1 MGCGSILVIYLFVEL
16 CVGIHFPNEREIEA
30 YLKETTNDF
39 EKDPRNPR
47 FCGIILPPMSF
58 SGQTQDQFLLPKVFL
73 WSPQEQYGYQL
84 VCPVH
89 GSSLRPWQW
98 LNDLS
103 EKKGKRPRM
112 VYDLFGNIFLVQ
124 RIYIC
129 IQGKMSHKIHAA
141 TQDLLKM
148 LPSSVQ
154 INFPVLLFQR
164 SGCSKQL
171 IQYVNNEIAQ
181 GVNFLKISEGIASL
195 NHGELTRLGLAYET
209 ARLEGL
215 TSSQPFNFSNFYTN
229 NLFSFPSNDQ
239 LMNIFLQQFALD
251 RNSYISDMKS
261 ISGSSISCDHTFK
274 VSRNIGIVAESREDR
289 FLKQFPNL
297 YIVLNERGEILDW
310 RLTKSTAFSEVE
322 DLLTNLKHRLERRQP
337 ERQNVIE
344 LICIDDCCKNRQKY
358 QSIFRQALIKLDLFH
373 ACQRVLKTLDSKQVS
388 KNQFA
393 KEFGLV
399 LRHDD
404 DLGEQ
409 RMKSTPNEAKIK
421 ENLDKFMKK
430 WRSSP
435 GSCMTQET
443 LKQVENLRGHIDKGC
458 LSEIPPGMGTERN
471 EQLHWLLNRSLLSGA
486 TRITIELAVAILMI
500 LFYNHSKRVSC
511 NRKHICNARVQCVP
525 PISRNVLPLS
535 ESTKEVNEW
544 HPFHV
549 NPYSENDSS
558 HDQAR
563 KNDQSTKDIING
575 SDEVLVVADKIED
588 VCSETVAQGILQ
600 AAISNH
606 LILKNFTK
614 GKFNRS
620 FNSADLFLLA
630 NTNGLTMHHAS
641 MEDEDD
647 NSDPTVRDH
656 LTSLSRNLSG
666 FHLQIDEIPKD
677 GDCAFRSIIRTL
689 SSACGEDYPDL
700 LSHLKHIGLMKS
712 EDEDTAVLRE
722 CFVEEIL
729 KEDNELL
736 AFLPTQDRYTITQTA
751 HLFKRRG
758 VFDTALGDFVMK
770 VCAEILRVPIMVVTS
785 LTSLPYIPFLPSR
798 PLSSTFIHVAYHYY
812 GAGHYD
818 ATKPH
823 DLGKINN

>member
-1 MGCGSILVIYLFVEL
+1 
-16 CVGIHFPNEREIEA
+16 
-30 YLKETTNDF
+30 
-39 EKDPRNPR
+39 
-47 FCGIILPPMSF
+47 
-58 SGQTQDQFLLPKVFL
+58 
-73 WSPQEQYGYQL
+73 
-84 VCPVH
+84 
-89 GSSLRPWQW
+89 
-98 LNDLS
+98 
-103 EKKGKRPRM
+103 
-112 VYDLFGNIFLVQ
+112 
-124 RIYIC
+124 
-129 IQGKMSHKIHAA
+129 
-141 TQDLLKM
+141 
-148 LPSSVQ
+148 
-154 INFPVLLFQR
+154 
-164 SGCSKQL
+164 
-171 IQYVNNEIAQ
+171 
-181 GVNFLKISEGIASL
+181 
-195 NHGELTRLGLAYET
+195 
-209 ARLEGL
+209 
-215 TSSQPFNFSNFYTN
+215 
-229 NLFSFPSNDQ
+229 
-239 LMNIFLQQFALD
+239 
-251 RNSYISDMKS
+251 
-261 ISGSSISCDHTFK
+261 
-274 VSRNIGIVAESREDR
+274 
-289 FLKQFPNL
+289 
-297 YIVLNERGEILDW
+297 
-310 RLTKSTAFSEVE
+310 
-322 DLLTNLKHRLERRQP
+322 
-337 ERQNVIE
+337 
-344 LICIDDCCKNRQKY
+344 
-358 QSIFRQALIKLDLFH
+358 
-373 ACQRVLKTLDSKQVS
+373 
-388 KNQFA
+388 
-393 KEFGLV
+393 
-399 LRHDD
+399 
-404 DLGEQ
+404 
-409 RMKSTPNEAKIK
+409 
-421 ENLDKFMKK
+421 
-430 WRSSP
+430 
-435 GSCMTQET
+435 
-443 LKQVENLRGHIDKGC
+443 
-458 LSEIPPGMGTERN
+458 MGTERK
-471 EQLHWLLNRSLLSGA
+471 EQLHRLLNRSLLSGA

-511 NRKHICNARVQCVP
+511 NRKHICNARVQCV
-525 PISRNVLPLS
+525 S

-544 HPFHV
+544 HPFQV

-558 HDQAR
+558 HDQAH
-563 KNDQSTKDIING
+563 KNDQLTKDVING

-689 SSACGEDYPDL
+689 SSACGEDHNDL

-722 CFVEEIL
+722 CFVEEML

-736 AFLPTQDRYTITQTA
+736 AFLPTQDKYTITQTA

-785 LTSLPYIPFLPSR
+785 LTSLPYVPFLPSR